1 MIRTG
6 LLAVAIAVA
15 AVALAA
21 PAARTQSGQPE
32 NEDSRFT
39 FHRADDGYLRLDGRS
54 GQVSSC
60 TRRTVGWTCEVVPD
74 ERVVLEAELM
84 RLQGDNAALKKALIS
99 RKLALPSGIRPDPLL
114 AKTEES
120 RLRLPGRAE
129 FQQAMAFIES
139 TRYIGSRV
147 STAYEMPLFGSTQ

>member
-1 MIRTG
+1 MMIRTG

-60 TRRTVGWTCEVVPD
+60 TRRSVGWACETVPD
-74 ERVVLEAELM
+74 ERVVLEAEIM
-84 RLQGDNAALKKALIS
+84 RLQGDNAALKKVLIS
-99 RKLALPSGIRPDPLL
+99 RKLTLPSGIRPDLPI
-114 AKTEES
+114 ARVEEP
-120 RLRLPGRAE
+120 RLWLPGRAE
-129 FQQAMAFIES
+129 FQQVMAIIDHVWRRVVAMVAGAQKDLMRR
-139 TRYIGSRV
+139 T
-147 STAYEMPLFGSTQ
+147 